1 MDDTWDDMWDQGS
14 DVSLRVDAGG
24 VSRGGLSRIVLI
36 AAAVLGLWGWAG
48 EARAQQKIGYV
59 DTQAILKKLPEYA
72 TVQQTLDELE
82 TKWRAEIENQKEKVQ
97 TLRDEFQASELL
109 YTEEERKQK
118 RRAIEQ
124 AQQKVEQLRQRYFGP
139 KGQLYTRQKKL
150 MRPIQKRILS
160 AAEEVAT
167 EEGYDYVLDKSEKV
181 LFLYAREEHNLNRLV
196 LRKLGITPDQRAEGR

>member
-1 MDDTWDDMWDQGS
+1 MYDMWNQPS
-14 DVSLRVDAGG
+14 CVSIRVGRGVAG
-24 VSRGGLSRIVLI
+24 RLVLV
-36 AAAVLGLWGWAG
+36 AATMLGLWGGTGA
-48 EARAQQKIGYV
+48 AHAQQRIGYV
-59 DTQAILKKLPEYA
+59 DTQVILEKLPEYA

-97 TLRDEFQASELL
+97 KLRDEFQASELL

-124 AQQKVEQLRQRYFGP
+124 AQQEVEQLRQQYFGP

-167 EEGYDYVLDKSEKV
+167 EEGYDYVLDKGEKV
-181 LFLYAREEHNLNRLV
+181 LFLYAREEHNLNDLV
-196 LRKLGITPDQRAEGR
+196 LRKLGITPNQQAGER